1 MKTFTVGTKLT
12 HERSFSHED
21 VLAFLRISGDAGAH
35 HAEPGPD
42 GRRMVHGL
50 LTATIPTKVGGD
62 LDYLAREMVFEFV
75 RPVFT
80 DELIRC
86 DMTIVEAVHE
96 EGRWR
101 LAIEGTCTN
110 PRGKP
115 VLVFKTRGVVLD
127 GK

>member
-1 MKTFTVGTKLT
+1 MKTFGVGTKLT
-12 HERSFSHED
+12 HQRTFSHED
-21 VLAFLRISGDAGAH
+21 VLSFLRISGDAGKH

-62 LDYLAREMVFEFV
+62 IDYLAREMVFEFLS
-75 RPVFT
+75 PVFT

-86 DMTIVEAVHE
+86 EMTIVEAARE
-96 EGRWR
+96 EGRWH
-101 LAIEGTCTN
+101 LYIEGACTN
-110 PRGKP
+110 PQGKP
-115 VLVFKTRGVVLD
+115 VLQFKTRGVVLD